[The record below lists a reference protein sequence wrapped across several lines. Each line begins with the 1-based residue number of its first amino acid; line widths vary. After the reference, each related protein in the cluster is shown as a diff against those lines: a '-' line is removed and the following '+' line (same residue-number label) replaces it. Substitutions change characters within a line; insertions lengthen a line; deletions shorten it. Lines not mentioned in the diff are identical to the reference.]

1 MNKTNTR
8 LGFVG
13 KAKDLACLGSY
24 VSITDNKSVL
34 VENCRQI
41 CECNDIMAKVCAG
54 DYYIEIWGA
63 QLKMSDY
70 SLDSVLIEGIVDSI
84 KLVSKR
90 FRERQESK

>member
-1 MNKTNTR
+1 
-8 LGFVG
+8 
-13 KAKDLACLGSY
+13 
-24 VSITDNKSVL
+24 
-34 VENCRQI
+34 
-41 CECNDIMAKVCAG
+41 MAKVCAG

-70 SLDSVLIEGIVDSI
+70 SLDSVLIEGIIDSI

>member
-1 MNKTNTR
+1 MNKANAR

-34 VENCRQI
+34 IENCRQI

-54 DYYIEIWGA
+54 DYYIEIWGS
-63 QLKMSDY
+63 QLEVSDY
-70 SLDSVLIEGIVDSI
+70 SLGSVMIYGTIDSI
-84 KLVSKR
+84 KLISKS
-90 FRERQESK
+90 FRERQELK